1 MGIKE
6 LEKYICDT
14 IKEWQLKIGDQ
25 KEAAGFY
32 YPEASL
38 KSLLGISFQDGT
50 KALHDALEV
59 FCQEA
64 EPRLG
69 KVRFSHR
76 NKRYCI
82 AIPKEGSVYVAK
94 EVPEPYVYC
103 VEEDEFGLTYHRFTR
118 ADYAE
123 LFR

>member
-32 YPEASL
+32 YPEA
-38 KSLLGISFQDGT
+38 
-50 KALHDALEV
+50 
-59 FCQEA
+59 
-64 EPRLG
+64 
-69 KVRFSHR
+69 
-76 NKRYCI
+76 YM
-82 AIPKEGSVYVAK
+82 
-94 EVPEPYVYC
+94 YC
-103 VEEDEFGLTYHRFTR
+103 VEEDEFGLAYHRFTR